1 MSPIKNPSVQRV
13 QQALTAAGS
22 LTRVLALDETART
35 AQDAAGSIGCQ
46 LGAIVKSL
54 VFQIDKRAVLALIA
68 GDRQCD
74 IKALPGELQMLGKCK
89 RAGADFVRAST
100 GFSIGGVA
108 PLGHPDLLPTA
119 VDASLGRFEIIHAAA
134 GHPNCVF
141 PTTLDEILRLT
152 GGVLSENI
160 SII

>member
-1 MSPIKNPSVQRV
+1 MSPINNPSVQRV

-22 LTRVLALDETART
+22 LTRELALDETART

-74 IKALPGELQMLGKCK
+74 IKAVPGE
-89 RAGADFVRAST
+89 
-100 GFSIGGVA
+100 
-108 PLGHPDLLPTA
+108 
-119 VDASLGRFEIIHAAA
+119 
-134 GHPNCVF
+134 
-141 PTTLDEILRLT
+141 
-152 GGVLSENI
+152 
-160 SII
+160 